1 MLFDR
6 ASAIAVLWRIA
17 IMVRAI
23 STLLVT
29 AEVAVGVAFLVL
41 SCALAVCMALGASAS
56 CSVSSCTSVC
66 ALVLLGCFCSWL
78 LARSAIVLWS
88 LSPWLWL
95 WCLLVLSFPV
105 ANLVAT

>member
-6 ASAIAVLWRIA
+6 ASAIAALLRGALWRVA
-17 IMVRAI
+17 ITVRAI

-29 AEVAVGVAFLVL
+29 AEVAAGVAFLVL
-41 SCALAVCMALGASAS
+41 SRALVTLMALGAGAS
-56 CSVSSCTSVC
+56 CCVSSCTSVC
-66 ALVLLGCFCSWL
+66 VLVLLGCFGSWL

-95 WCLLVLSFPV
+95 W
-105 ANLVAT
+105 